1 METDGF
7 ELLESLFS
15 PNINISEDNKVSILF
30 DSKEYKIKN
39 NYFNL
44 IDNLIVKFNKNGNQT
59 FTINGHT
66 DNVGTEESNIILS
79 KQRVKEIE
87 KYLINKGISK
97 NKINLKW
104 HGESEPL
111 KTNNT
116 NEERNKNRRVEI
128 SLINLSNE

>member
-30 DSKEYKIKN
+30 DSKESKIKN

-104 HGESEPL
+104 H
-111 KTNNT
+111 
-116 NEERNKNRRVEI
+116 V
-128 SLINLSNE
+128 NLNH